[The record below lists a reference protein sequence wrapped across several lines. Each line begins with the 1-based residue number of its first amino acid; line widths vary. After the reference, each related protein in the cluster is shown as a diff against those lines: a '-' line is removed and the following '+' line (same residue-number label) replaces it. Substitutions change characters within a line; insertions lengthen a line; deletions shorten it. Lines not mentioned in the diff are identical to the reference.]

1 MKKILLFLVLSLEL
15 MGFKIELNS
24 NVTALKLEE
33 KLLYVG
39 TDEGEIFLFKTKDLR
54 GQNEDVFLKEPL
66 VKLEKVQNYYE
77 FLGAKIYHI
86 DVLKNKMLILS
97 EGDYGGKNLS
107 IYEDKTL
114 IKTKKLEFEGVSR
127 AFFIDENTL
136 LVGLIGSEIKL
147 LNLDFKELKSFKFSH
162 SSLNDLA
169 LSEDKKRLVAGFES
183 GEVELFD
190 LEKWQIL
197 KNYNTLHKDN
207 IYQVSYKN
215 GVILSCG
222 TDRRV
227 GVINQEKQDFL
238 QKDFLIYACA
248 LSPSGKIGAFSDN
261 DRGITEL
268 FEIATL
274 KSIKKFE
281 NLDMMSEFIIFLDD
295 ENLLISG
302 FGKVILMRSL

>member
-39 TDEGEIFLFKTKDLR
+39 TDEGKIFLFETKDLR

-162 SSLNDLA
+162 SSLNDLT

>member
-39 TDEGEIFLFKTKDLR
+39 TDEGKIFLFETKDLR

-127 AFFIDENTL
+127 AFFIDENNL

-207 IYQVSYKN
+207 IYQVSCKN

>member
-39 TDEGEIFLFKTKDLR
+39 TDEGKIFLFETKDLR

>member
-190 LEKWQIL
+190 LKKWQIL

>member
-1 MKKILLFLVLSLEL
+1 M
-15 MGFKIELNS
+15 
-24 NVTALKLEE
+24 
-33 KLLYVG
+33 
-39 TDEGEIFLFKTKDLR
+39 
-54 GQNEDVFLKEPL
+54 
-66 VKLEKVQNYYE
+66 
-77 FLGAKIYHI
+77 
-86 DVLKNKMLILS
+86 
-97 EGDYGGKNLS
+97 
-107 IYEDKTL
+107 
-114 IKTKKLEFEGVSR
+114 
-127 AFFIDENTL
+127 
-136 LVGLIGSEIKL
+136 
-147 LNLDFKELKSFKFSH
+147 
-162 SSLNDLA
+162 
-169 LSEDKKRLVAGFES
+169 
-183 GEVELFD
+183 
-190 LEKWQIL
+190 EKWQIL
-197 KNYNTLHKDN
+197 KNYNTLHKDK

>member
-169 LSEDKKRLVAGFES
+169 LSEDKKRLVVGFES

>member
-136 LVGLIGSEIKL
+136 FVGLIGSEIKL

>member
-1 MKKILLFLVLSLEL
+1 M
-15 MGFKIELNS
+15 
-24 NVTALKLEE
+24 
-33 KLLYVG
+33 
-39 TDEGEIFLFKTKDLR
+39 
-54 GQNEDVFLKEPL
+54 
-66 VKLEKVQNYYE
+66 
-77 FLGAKIYHI
+77 
-86 DVLKNKMLILS
+86 
-97 EGDYGGKNLS
+97 
-107 IYEDKTL
+107 

-162 SSLNDLA
+162 SSLNDLVF
-169 LSEDKKRLVAGFES
+169 SEDKKRLVAGFES

-197 KNYNTLHKDN
+197 KNYNVLHKDN

-248 LSPSGKIGAFSDN
+248 LSPSGKFGAFSDN

-281 NLDMMSEFIIFLDD
+281 DLDMMSEFIIFLDD

>member
-1 MKKILLFLVLSLEL
+1 MKKFLLLFVLSLEL
-15 MGFKIELNS
+15 MGFKVELNS

-33 KLLYVG
+33 KSLYIG
-39 TDEGEIFLFKTKDLR
+39 TDEGEIYILETQNLKGQDEDLFL
-54 GQNEDVFLKEPL
+54 NEPF
-66 VKLEKVQNYYE
+66 VKFEKVQNYYE
-77 FLGAKIYHI
+77 TLGAKIYYI
-86 DVLKNKMLILS
+86 DVLNNKMLVLS
-97 EGDYGGKNLS
+97 EGDFGSKNLS
-107 IYEDKTL
+107 IYENNHLKQ
-114 IKTKKLEFEGVSR
+114 TKKLEFEGVNR

-136 LVGLIGSEIKL
+136 LVGLIGSEVKL

-162 SSLNDLA
+162 SSLNDIV
-169 LSEDKKRLVAGFES
+169 LSENKKSFVAGFES

-197 KNYNTLHKDN
+197 KNYNAMHKDN

-227 GVINQEKQDFL
+227 GVIRKEEQNFL

-248 LSPSGKIGAFSDN
+248 LSPSGKLAAFSDN
-261 DRGITEL
+261 NSGITEL
-268 FEIATL
+268 FETATL
-274 KSIKKFE
+274 KSVKKFE
-281 NLDMMSEFIIFLDD
+281 DLDMMSEFIVFLDD
-295 ENLLISG
+295 STLLISG